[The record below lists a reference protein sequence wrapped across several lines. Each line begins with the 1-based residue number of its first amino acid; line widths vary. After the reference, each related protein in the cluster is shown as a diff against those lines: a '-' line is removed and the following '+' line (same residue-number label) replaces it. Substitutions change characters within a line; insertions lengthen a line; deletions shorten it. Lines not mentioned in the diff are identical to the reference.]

1 MSLTMPMKSEKVFKE
16 FLLDVGTK
24 LTELREEKGYS
35 TIKEFVTKFDL
46 PEIQYWRIEKG
57 KANIT
62 VKSLIKILAIHK
74 LSPRDFFEMLHND
87 QLMKASFETVKK
99 RKKVKV

>member
-1 MSLTMPMKSEKVFKE
+1 MKSERVFKE
-16 FLLDVGTK
+16 FLLEVGAK

-35 TIKEFVTKFDL
+35 TIKEFVTRYDL

-62 VKSLIKILAIHK
+62 VKSLVKILAIHK
-74 LSPRDFFEMLHND
+74 LSPRDFFEMLQD
-87 QLMKASFETVKK
+87 DGLLKSFEPVKK
-99 RKKVKV
+99 KKKVV

>member
-1 MSLTMPMKSEKVFKE
+1 MKSERIYKE

-24 LTELREEKGYS
+24 LTELREKKGYT
-35 TIKEFVTKFDL
+35 TIKEFVTRYDL

-62 VKSLIKILAIHK
+62 VKSLVKILTIHK
-74 LSPRDFFEMLHND
+74 ISPREFFNMLHND
-87 QLMKASFETVKK
+87 GLLQFFEPVKKK
-99 RKKVKV
+99 RKVKV

>member
-1 MSLTMPMKSEKVFKE
+1 MKSEKVFKE

-24 LTELREEKGYS
+24 LAELREKKGYG
-35 TIKEFVTKFDL
+35 TIKEFVTKYDL

-62 VKSLIKILAIHK
+62 VKSLIKILAIHN
-74 LSPRDFFEMLHND
+74 LSPKDFFDILHKH
-87 QLMKASFETVKK
+87 QLLTPFESGK
-99 RKKVKV
+99 RKKKNIKL

>member
-1 MSLTMPMKSEKVFKE
+1 MLNEIHMNSEKVFTE
-16 FLLDVGTK
+16 FLLGIGTK
-24 LTELREEKGYS
+24 LTQLREEKGYQ

-62 VKSLIKILAIHK
+62 VKSLVKILAIHK
-74 LSPRDFFEMLHND
+74 LSPRDFFEMLHKE
-87 QLMKASFETVKK
+87 QLLRSVEPVKK
-99 RKKVKV
+99 RKKVKA

>member
-1 MSLTMPMKSEKVFKE
+1 MKSEKVFKE
-16 FLLDVGTK
+16 FLLDVGIK
-24 LTELREEKGYS
+24 LAELREEKGFG
-35 TIKEFVTKFDL
+35 TIKEFVTRYDL

-62 VKSLIKILAIHK
+62 VKSLVKILAIHK

-87 QLMKASFETVKK
+87 GALKSFEPVKK
-99 RKKVKV
+99 KR

>member
-1 MSLTMPMKSEKVFKE
+1 MKSEKVFKQ
-16 FLLDVGTK
+16 FLLDVGAK
-24 LTELREEKGYS
+24 LTELREEKGYN

-62 VKSLIKILAIHK
+62 VKSLIKILSIHK
-74 LSPRDFFEMLHND
+74 LTPREFFEMLHND
-87 QLMKASFETVKK
+87 TLLQTLQPAKK
-99 RKKVKV
+99 RKKVRL

>member
-1 MSLTMPMKSEKVFKE
+1 MKSEKVFKE

-24 LTELREEKGYS
+24 LTELREAKGYS
-35 TIKEFVTKFDL
+35 TIKEFVTKYDL

-62 VKSLIKILAIHK
+62 VKSLIKILLIHK
-74 LSPRDFFEMLHND
+74 LSPREFFEMLQND
-87 QLMKASFETVKK
+87 KLLKSLNDSKKK
-99 RKKVKV
+99 RKAVGLKDN

>member
-1 MSLTMPMKSEKVFKE
+1 MKSEKVFTE
-16 FLLDVGTK
+16 FLLQVGAK
-24 LTELREEKGYS
+24 LTELREEKGYH

-62 VKSLIKILAIHK
+62 VKSLVNILAIHK
-74 LSPRDFFEMLHND
+74 LSPRDFFDMLHD
-87 QLMKASFETVKK
+87 DELLKSTESSKK
-99 RKKVKV
+99 KKKVKL

>member
-1 MSLTMPMKSEKVFKE
+1 MKSERVFKE

-24 LTELREEKGYS
+24 LTELREEKGYT
-35 TIKEFVTKFDL
+35 TIKEFVTRYDL

-62 VKSLIKILAIHK
+62 VKSLVKILAIHK

-87 QLMKASFETVKK
+87 GLLKSFDGVKK
-99 RKKVKV
+99 KKKVKV

>member
-1 MSLTMPMKSEKVFKE
+1 MKSERIYKD

-24 LTELREEKGYS
+24 LTELREKKGYA
-35 TIKEFVTKFDL
+35 TIKEFVTRYDL

-62 VKSLIKILAIHK
+62 VKSLVKILSIHK
-74 LSPRDFFEMLHND
+74 ISPREFFNMLHND
-87 QLMKASFETVKK
+87 GLLQSFEPVKKK
-99 RKKVKV
+99 RKIKV

>member
-1 MSLTMPMKSEKVFKE
+1 MKSDKVFKE
-16 FLLDVGTK
+16 FLLEVGAK

-35 TIKEFVTKFDL
+35 TIKEFVTRYDL

-62 VKSLIKILAIHK
+62 VKSLVKILSIHK
-74 LSPRDFFEMLHND
+74 ISPRDFFEMLQND
-87 QLMKASFETVKK
+87 QLLKSLEPVK
-99 RKKVKV
+99 RKKKVKA

>member
-1 MSLTMPMKSEKVFKE
+1 MKSEKVYKQ
-16 FLLDVGTK
+16 FLLDVGAK
-24 LTELREEKGYS
+24 LTELREEKGYD

-62 VKSLIKILAIHK
+62 FKSLIKILSIHK
-74 LSPRDFFEMLHND
+74 LTPRDFFEILHND
-87 QLMKASFETVKK
+87 QLLKSIEPARRRRSARV
-99 RKKVKV
+99 

>member
-1 MSLTMPMKSEKVFKE
+1 MKSEKVFKE
-16 FLLDVGTK
+16 FLLDVGSK
-24 LTELREEKGYS
+24 LTELREEKGYH

-74 LSPRDFFEMLHND
+74 LSPRDFFEMLQND
-87 QLMKASFETVKK
+87 KLLTSFEPVKK

>member
-1 MSLTMPMKSEKVFKE
+1 MKSEKVFTE
-16 FLLDVGTK
+16 FLLEVGAK
-24 LTELREEKGYS
+24 LTELREEKGYH

-62 VKSLIKILAIHK
+62 IKSLVNILAIHK
-74 LSPRDFFEMLHND
+74 LSPRDFFEMLHD
-87 QLMKASFETVKK
+87 DELLKSTESLKK
-99 RKKVKV
+99 KKKVKL